1 MLSYFL
7 KTKEIDRYDDMIY
20 YLVDFLAYV
29 RLHYLIIIV
38 AVYVTE
44 APLVS
49 LYINYHGLFSFSIM
63 EYMAFGYGV
72 YGIWIWHLSY
82 GIASCCIALAYGV
95 MSWTYSSDRTDTAS
109 FIGHNDGASYLV
121 GYEGRSSY
129 ASMCIHHWFGIEM
142 QLHTLMGMKAGV
154 YVHLYAFLYGFAS
167 WMWWSILRYT
177 MNNYVSH
184 CAMAYQILDIL
195 YVGCMDTW
203 ILV

>member
-63 EYMAFGYGV
+63 EYVAFGYGV
-72 YGIWIWHLSY
+72 YGIWILFEY
-82 GIASCCIALAYGV
+82 GIYLMALHHVALHCIALA
-95 MSWTYSSDRTDTAS
+95 
-109 FIGHNDGASYLV
+109 
-121 GYEGRSSY
+121 
-129 ASMCIHHWFGIEM
+129 
-142 QLHTLMGMKAGV
+142 
-154 YVHLYAFLYGFAS
+154 
-167 WMWWSILRYT
+167 
-177 MNNYVSH
+177 
-184 CAMAYQILDIL
+184 
-195 YVGCMDTW
+195 
-203 ILV
+203 